1 MKLQIITPVKLVKE
15 TEISSVTLP
24 TVQGE
29 ITILPKHQ
37 SLLTLLQEGLV
48 TYKSSGSAESLAIGG
63 GYAQTDGELVR
74 VLVSKAY
81 GQDEID
87 EKLNQQAIEHAQAIL
102 RDSKNMQEKADA
114 RAILRRSVLDSKLI
128 KRHRT
133 RTSL

>member
-1 MKLQIITPVKLVKE
+1 MRLQIITPIKLVKE
-15 TEISSVTLP
+15 VEITSVTLP
-24 TVQGE
+24 TAQGE

-48 TYKSSGSAESLAIGG
+48 TYKSSGNADSLAIGG

-87 EKLNQQAIEHAQAIL
+87 EKLNEQAIEHAQAIL